1 MKRYPTSW
9 SFWMTFC
16 CFRHSG
22 TFGIRS
28 SCQLSHIPLPLPLSP
43 SVQHFAS
50 PSSPPPRSKD
60 VICLCGHIAAIQN
73 SLRSPTRWVYLGG
86 GSRLLQRKRRKHA
99 TDRKSAMGDFQI
111 TARSIS
117 YYVLYAHYTNKRI
130 FCFLVALGERRR
142 HNNIFI
148 LNGPSCCC

>member
-111 TARSIS
+111 TARSIYITYCTHAIQTRVS
-117 YYVLYAHYTNKRI
+117 SV
-130 FCFLVALGERRR
+130 FLVARGERRR
-142 HNNIFI
+142 PNNI
-148 LNGPSCCC
+148 

>member
-28 SCQLSHIPLPLPLSP
+28 SCQLSHIPHPLPLSP

-50 PSSPPPRSKD
+50 PPSGGRAKTSSVSVGTSPPFKIRCAVRQGGFIWGEEVVCCNEKGENTRQIGSPQWVTFKLPPD
-60 VICLCGHIAAIQN
+60 PYHITYCTHTIQT
-73 SLRSPTRWVYLGG
+73 SVSSVFLLPSEKGG
-86 GSRLLQRKRRKHA
+86 DK
-99 TDRKSAMGDFQI
+99 TIF
-111 TARSIS
+111 
-117 YYVLYAHYTNKRI
+117 LY
-130 FCFLVALGERRR
+130 
-142 HNNIFI
+142 
-148 LNGPSCCC
+148 

>member
-28 SCQLSHIPLPLPLSP
+28 SCQLSHISLPLPLSP

-50 PSSPPPRSKD
+50 PLRRTSKD

-117 YYVLYAHYTNKRI
+117 ITYCTHTIQTSVSSVFLLPSEKGGDKTIFLY
-130 FCFLVALGERRR
+130 
-142 HNNIFI
+142 
-148 LNGPSCCC
+148 